1 MADSEEERL
10 VSISGQLNT
19 LVSEGRTDDTV
30 PILCDL
36 RDQDISLRLLKKT
49 QIGRAVNNVRRN
61 SNNAEVIAL
70 AKKIVN
76 KWRRSAESQYN
87 SVVSATGELPNS
99 QMSQMTEETQMSQS
113 QQTTG
118 CPQPTEHHQ
127 IKTERR
133 EEKETWLT
141 HDQDF
146 ESLLPPSSRSSLL
159 LPKDKGTGL
168 VSTQNKDAEQE
179 DDRETSHKERRDN
192 LLLQQTQQS
201 NSECPIPESYTG
213 NKTSLTTGLVEG
225 IRTTS
230 PRDGGMSGQRGLDD
244 KDSQLTHLSEEH
256 QSQQATVHAE
266 KNSARAEEGHPR
278 ANTSTNNSV
287 TTQNT
292 SERSTNNSV
301 TTQNTSE
308 RPMTEIQSLR
318 RDVSQIQ
325 KQVARIESVLTML
338 FTPLK
343 QNLDRVSSKLSALE
357 QRQTARNSQNA
368 VSSHD
373 DALEAEALAY
383 PDWLGTTGLST
394 GPSFRSGSASG
405 SNTKTHRPQSSSQ
418 QSLLPLKVKSEPVDH
433 EYDLATAND
442 EMPVTQETGVSP
454 SQLLFPQMTE
464 DGCGIRFESLSS
476 DTEKNKTAACPNPGP
491 STEPDISPRKKLK
504 LDHPKYCSLPS
515 WMAGGSVGKSSGFQD
530 RCSDWEGLKVVQA
543 DSEDDSDQEGE
554 PGQLVLQQSPPVL
567 ETPDNPSASNAE
579 ANFGEKETFDAEE
592 ESQPPQR
599 VALESD
605 FRPERVKWLRQ
616 RIKFSTV
623 DHLISC
629 SELKSLLRQ
638 HFGYTSDQELG
649 HAVKDAFPDVTRKRR
664 RVKGRLMFF
673 YAGLQWVR
681 TYKSGTEPKPLDLN
695 PDLNLKL
702 GLEFKKPEFKKLTS
716 VKITP
721 VKNVVRGPSQDEPL
735 QEFACFSQV
744 VDSMEDTQE
753 CTEEE
758 ARLLREEKGKL
769 RKDWN
774 QQCKKTT
781 GTPYS
786 ALGKNQGRG
795 RLKAIHDVE
804 VGKEAIKKV
813 LFKKF
818 KKSSQTQP
826 SDGDPS

>member
-118 CPQPTEHHQ
+118 CPIPMEHHQ

-133 EEKETWLT
+133 EEKETGLT
-141 HDQDF
+141 QDF
-146 ESLLPPSSRSSLL
+146 ESLLPPSNRSALL
-159 LPKDKGTGL
+159 LHPKDKGTGL

-179 DDRETSHKERRDN
+179 HDRETSQERQDN

-201 NSECPIPESYTG
+201 NNSECPKPESYTR

-225 IRTTS
+225 IRATS
-230 PRDGGMSGQRGLDD
+230 PRDGVMSGEPGSDHNV
-244 KDSQLTHLSEEH
+244 SQLTHLSEGH

-278 ANTSTNNSV
+278 ANTSTNNCV

-292 SERSTNNSV
+292 SERSTNTV
-301 TTQNTSE
+301 TTQNTCE

-325 KQVARIESVLTML
+325 RQVARIESVLTML

-368 VSSHD
+368 VASSH

-383 PDWLGTTGLST
+383 PDWQGTTSLST
-394 GPSFRSGSASG
+394 GPSFRSNSASG
-405 SNTKTHRPQSSSQ
+405 SNTMTHRPQSSSK

-433 EYDLATAND
+433 GYDLATAND
-442 EMPVTQETGVSP
+442 ELPITQETGGSP
-454 SQLLFPQMTE
+454 SQLLLPQMTE

-530 RCSDWEGLKVVQA
+530 RCSYCTSDVEGLKVVRGET
-543 DSEDDSDQEGE
+543 DSEDDSDQEEGE
-554 PGQLVLQQSPPVL
+554 PVLQQSPPAVL

-579 ANFGEKETFDAEE
+579 ANFGEKETFDAQE

-673 YAGLQWVR
+673 YAGLQWVGSE
-681 TYKSGTEPKPLDLN
+681 TL
-695 PDLNLKL
+695 
-702 GLEFKKPEFKKLTS
+702 
-716 VKITP
+716 
-721 VKNVVRGPSQDEPL
+721 
-735 QEFACFSQV
+735 
-744 VDSMEDTQE
+744 
-753 CTEEE
+753 
-758 ARLLREEKGKL
+758 
-769 RKDWN
+769 
-774 QQCKKTT
+774 
-781 GTPYS
+781 
-786 ALGKNQGRG
+786 
-795 RLKAIHDVE
+795 
-804 VGKEAIKKV
+804 
-813 LFKKF
+813 
-818 KKSSQTQP
+818 
-826 SDGDPS
+826 SDN

>member
-19 LVSEGRTDDTV
+19 LVSEGRTDDTI
-30 PILCDL
+30 PILCNL

-118 CPQPTEHHQ
+118 CPTPMEHHQ

-133 EEKETWLT
+133 EEKETGLT
-141 HDQDF
+141 QDS
-146 ESLLPPSSRSSLL
+146 ESLLPPSNRSELL
-159 LPKDKGTGL
+159 LPKDTGTGL

-179 DDRETSHKERRDN
+179 HDREISHKERQDN

-201 NSECPIPESYTG
+201 KDSGRPNPESYTG
-213 NKTSLTTGLVEG
+213 NKTVTSLTTGLVEG
-225 IRTTS
+225 ICTTS
-230 PRDGGMSGQRGLDD
+230 PRDGGMSGERGSIDN
-244 KDSQLTHLSEEH
+244 DSQLTHVSEGH
-256 QSQQATVHAE
+256 QSQQVTVHAE

-278 ANTSTNNSV
+278 SSTSTNNSV

-433 EYDLATAND
+433 GYDLATAND
-442 EMPVTQETGVSP
+442 EMPVTQETGGSP

-464 DGCGIRFESLSS
+464 DGQGIRFESLSS
-476 DTEKNKTAACPNPGP
+476 DDTEGNNTAAVPKPGP
-491 STEPDISPRKKLK
+491 STKPVISPRKKLK

-515 WMAGGSVGKSSGFQD
+515 WMAGGSVRKSSGFQD
-530 RCSDWEGLKVVQA
+530 RCSTSDVEGLKVVQAEA

-554 PGQLVLQQSPPVL
+554 PVQLVLQQSTPVL
-567 ETPDNPSASNAE
+567 ETPDNPSASSSE

-673 YAGLQWVR
+673 YAGLQWVGSE
-681 TYKSGTEPKPLDLN
+681 TL
-695 PDLNLKL
+695 
-702 GLEFKKPEFKKLTS
+702 
-716 VKITP
+716 
-721 VKNVVRGPSQDEPL
+721 
-735 QEFACFSQV
+735 
-744 VDSMEDTQE
+744 
-753 CTEEE
+753 
-758 ARLLREEKGKL
+758 
-769 RKDWN
+769 
-774 QQCKKTT
+774 
-781 GTPYS
+781 
-786 ALGKNQGRG
+786 
-795 RLKAIHDVE
+795 
-804 VGKEAIKKV
+804 
-813 LFKKF
+813 
-818 KKSSQTQP
+818 
-826 SDGDPS
+826 SDN